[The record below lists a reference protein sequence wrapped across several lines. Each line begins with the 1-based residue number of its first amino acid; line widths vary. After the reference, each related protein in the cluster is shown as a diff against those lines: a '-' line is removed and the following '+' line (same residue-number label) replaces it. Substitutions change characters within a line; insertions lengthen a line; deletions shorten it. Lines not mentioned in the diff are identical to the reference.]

1 MDKAIG
7 GAVDLAKSGIDLVT
21 DVANG
26 VVDVASTALKSA
38 VGFAGNLASAVA
50 NAFTPSSP

>member
-7 GAVDLAKSGIDLVT
+7 GAIDLAKSGIDLVT

-38 VGFAGNLASAVA
+38 VGFAGNLASAAA